1 MSDEGSH
8 WVAVS
13 AAAAAAAEEEEEE
26 EAAAEEEGKK
36 NGDAEK
42 SAPVTLVEPRGKKPG
57 YVAEEE
63 SVGTPAAAA
72 AADNMYDDLR
82 QTRGKKVTEKS

>member
-26 EAAAEEEGKK
+26 EAAAEEEEEGKK

-72 AADNMYDDLR
+72 AADNM
-82 QTRGKKVTEKS
+82 